1 MVNAEVN
8 GKFSEKGQLCHKSV
22 EFLALFSF
30 FGLFSFFF
38 FVLLKVKSSRIAIF
52 HVLFFP
58 ASIIG
63 LRLTQLIKI
72 QIGEMNRDSFDNEA
86 NKQNG
91 LKRIIWES
99 FRCIL

>member
-1 MVNAEVN
+1 MESFLKRDNCAI
-8 GKFSEKGQLCHKSV
+8 KSV

-30 FGLFSFFF
+30 FCLFFFF

>member
-8 GKFSEKGQLCHKSV
+8 GKFSERGQLCHKIGRIFSV
-22 EFLALFSF
+22 VFFLLFVF
-30 FGLFSFFF
+30 FFF

-52 HVLFFP
+52 RVLFFP